1 MKKKA
6 KAMKKR
12 TVFTVPFAGT
22 KIFYVKKRK
31 AMK

>member
-22 KIFYVKKRK
+22 EIFYVKKGK
-31 AMK
+31 ATK